1 MHRPVVD
8 GDIDREDEVDQEHGQ
23 NEEVKG
29 WVEARVVLEVLRGG
43 HWNPLE
49 VG

>member
-1 MHRPVVD
+1 
-8 GDIDREDEVDQEHGQ
+8 
-23 NEEVKG
+23 VKG